1 MATVEL
7 TLTGPDGANPL
18 GFLCALGA
26 LRTLSN
32 AWPDSEV
39 KMKWEQIGAAW
50 RPVLRANHADLDGKD
65 EADQRDVIVNAI
77 FEELKK
83 MEGHP
88 AFAFKDKDGNEWV
101 TTEVGLDEYQ
111 RYAREATAE
120 VSSLH
125 LRWMEFVA
133 AFACES
139 LGKSSAVQDT
149 EFRFLGGGKQRFM
162 VAIRNLVANTQPRHL
177 LEAMFGPWRYEDPG
191 DGNIALRWDPA
202 DDRRHALRWTD
213 PTQQTTK
220 VIQGK
225 KKSSKIWTVIGANR
239 LAVEA
244 LPLYPA
250 FPASNRLA
258 TTGFKGGR
266 RDGKFWTWPMWDAF
280 LNVEAV
286 RSVLAISE
294 LQADQPDRAVL
305 APRGVVEIHRAQKI
319 GVGNYKNFTPVQPV

>member
-18 GFLCALGA
+18 GFLSALGS

-39 KMKWEQIGAAW
+39 KMKWEQVGAAW
-50 RPVLRANHADLDGKD
+50 RPVLRASHAELNVKD
-65 EADQRDVIVNAI
+65 EAGWKDVIVNAV
-77 FEELKK
+77 FDELKK
-83 MEGHP
+83 MHEHP

-101 TTEVGLDEYQ
+101 TTQVSADEYR
-111 RYAREATAE
+111 RYAMEAVSET
-120 VSSLH
+120 SSLH
-125 LRWMEFVA
+125 LRWMDFVV

-139 LGKSSAVQDT
+139 LGESSTVQDT
-149 EFRFLGGGKQRFM
+149 EFRFLGGGQQRFM
-162 VAIRNLVANTQPRHL
+162 VAIRNLVAITRPEHL
-177 LEAMFGPWRYEDPG
+177 AEAIFGPWRYEDPG

-244 LPLYPA
+244 LPLLPA

-258 TTGFKGGR
+258 TTGFKGRR
-266 RDGKFWTWPMWDAF
+266 RDGIFWTWPMWDVF
-280 LNVEAV
+280 LNAEAV

-294 LQADQPDRAVL
+294 LQADQPNRVVL
-305 APRGVVEIHRAQKI
+305 APRGIMEIHRAQKI